1 MQVITCVVYGRP
13 SLSESLYP
21 TNTMITQLTVSK
33 IIRIS
38 NFSIL
43 SCRMKKAIITVT
55 MGVMLLTTPLRVKGR
70 YLLVAKLIKFVRVP

>member
-13 SLSESLYP
+13 SFSESLYP

-70 YLLVAKLIKFVRVP
+70 YLLAAKLIKFVRVP